1 MIATRTTRVFASAA
15 FALAFGGALVLPVS
29 AQTVADEAQCADAK
43 GSGDQNAIRQFCP
56 VADWPQTVEP
66 EVHTWIMEQTAA
78 DVVFE
83 GELVPGA
90 VLPETV
96 QLIEV
101 PKFTQYR
108 WVHLNG
114 KRVLVVPDTRTVI
127 AVY

>member
-1 MIATRTTRVFASAA
+1 MRKTNILAAATLSLAMAA
-15 FALAFGGALVLPVS
+15 GLSLPAG
-29 AQTVADEAQCADAK
+29 AQTVADEAQCNEAK

-66 EVHTWIMEQTAA
+66 EVQTWIMAQTAP
-78 DVVFE
+78 DVAYE
-83 GELVPGA
+83 GEIVVGTA
-90 VLPETV
+90 LPETV

-101 PKFTQYR
+101 PEFNQYR
-108 WVHLNG
+108 WAYLGG